1 MRFFRRRHWDE
12 ERSRELA
19 AYLEIE
25 TAENVAR
32 GMTPEAARTAA
43 HHKLGNAT
51 LVREEIYR
59 MNSLGFV
66 ETLWQDVR
74 YGARMLRKN
83 PGFTVIAVLTL
94 ALGIGA
100 NTAIFSMV
108 DWLLLRQL
116 PVPEPKALTYLGYS
130 LGGPLHNDPGFSF
143 PEYQEITQECG
154 EKFDGISAF
163 QFGGSSGSQLGPDGL
178 TYEGKTLPLQTI
190 FVTGNFFSMLGLRPE
205 LGRFFAAEEGLT
217 PNADPVI
224 VLAYEY
230 WQSRFHGDREIIGK
244 PVAINGHTLTVVGV
258 APKGFPGPAP
268 LIHMQAYL
276 PLGMYTL
283 EAGTPKNFL
292 MARDARPFTIIAR
305 LKHSAEPEQLDPALK
320 VVGKRLL
327 EQSPR
332 TNENAGVLHAIPLRP
347 PGILNGE
354 GGNPVMKF
362 GFLFLALGIFV
373 LLLACLNVANLLLVR
388 ATTRQGEMAI
398 RTALGAE
405 RLRLVR
411 QLLTESMLLAS
422 LGCAGSVVVGALATR
437 ALASIKIPGDWAVT
451 VDVHFNWVVFT
462 YGFLI
467 ALLSG
472 ILVGLLPALRL
483 ARSNLNSAL
492 HNNARTTTGRRQ
504 RARNLM
510 VAGQVAGSMTL
521 LIVAGLFMRS
531 LSGVQKADLGFDPHN
546 VINFTLDTNQIGYS
560 QARGEDFYRQ
570 LLERVRALRGVE
582 SASLAALVPIGSD
595 TEIGGGIE
603 VPGFEAVK
611 GQQPPSALY
620 NAVTRGYFATMKI
633 QMLAGRDF
641 NDADSA
647 KSQGV
652 VVINE
657 AMAKKFWQGK
667 EPLGREFFLSE
678 EARRPVQIVGIM
690 KDSRT
695 VDFYSPIE
703 PTFFEPLSQHY
714 FPSQILQVRTKGTVP
729 NLERDVMALADSLA
743 PAIPVYGVRTMMQ
756 ALNSLNGLFLFQMG
770 VWLSGI
776 LGMLGMTLAVVGVYG
791 VMSYSISQRTH
802 EIGIR
807 MAMGAQRSQILS
819 VVGRQGLMV
828 VATGLFLGVL
838 AAAAISQLVA
848 GFLVNTSPMD
858 ALTYCSVALILAASA
873 MAACYVPA
881 RRAIRV
887 DPIIALRNE

>member
-1 MRFFRRRHWDE
+1 
-12 ERSRELA
+12 
-19 AYLEIE
+19 
-25 TAENVAR
+25 
-32 GMTPEAARTAA
+32 
-43 HHKLGNAT
+43 
-51 LVREEIYR
+51 
-59 MNSLGFV
+59 
-66 ETLWQDVR
+66 
-74 YGARMLRKN
+74 MLRKS
-83 PGFTVIAVLTL
+83 PGFTIPAVLTL

-116 PVPEPKALTYLGYS
+116 PVPEPRALTYLGYS

-143 PEYQEITQECG
+143 PEFQEITRECAA
-154 EKFDGISAF
+154 EFDGMSAF

-178 TYEGKTLPLQTI
+178 TYNGKTLPLQTI
-190 FVTGNFFSMLGLRPE
+190 FVTGNFFSMLGLKPE
-205 LGRFFAAEEGLT
+205 LGRFFAAEEGRT
-217 PNADPVI
+217 ANADPVI

-230 WQSRFHGDREIIGK
+230 WQSRFHGDREIIGQ
-244 PVAINGHTLTVVGV
+244 PVAINGRALTVIGV
-258 APKGFPGPAP
+258 APKGFLGPAP

-283 EAGTPKNFL
+283 EAGTPANFL
-292 MARDARPFTIIAR
+292 AAREAHPFTIIAR
-305 LKHSAEPEQLDPALK
+305 LKHNARLEQSEPALK

-332 TNENAGVLHAIPLRP
+332 TNENVGTLHAIPLRP

-354 GGNPVMKF
+354 GGNPVIKF

-373 LLLACLNVANLLLVR
+373 LLLSCLNVANLLLVR

-405 RLRLVR
+405 RFRLVR
-411 QLLTESMLLAS
+411 QMLTESILLAS
-422 LGCAGSVVVGALATR
+422 LGCAGGVAVGVLANR
-437 ALASIKIPGDWAVT
+437 ALAGVKIPGDWPVT
-451 VDVHFNWVVFT
+451 VDVSFNWLVFT

-467 ALLSG
+467 ALFSG
-472 ILVGLLPALRL
+472 IVVGLVPALRL
-483 ARSNLNSAL
+483 ARTNLNGAL
-492 HNNARTTTGRRQ
+492 HNNGRTTTGRRQ
-504 RARNLM
+504 RVRNLM

-521 LIVAGLFMRS
+521 LIVAGLFVRS

-546 VINFTLDTNQIGYS
+546 VINFTLDTNQIGYP
-560 QARGEDFYRQ
+560 QARSEDFYRR
-570 LLERVRALRGVE
+570 LLERVRTLPGVE

-595 TEIGGGIE
+595 TEIGGSIE
-603 VPGFEAVK
+603 VPGFDAVK
-611 GQQPPSALY
+611 GQPPPSALY
-620 NAVTRGYFATMKI
+620 NAVTTGYFATMKI
-633 QMLAGRDF
+633 QMLRGRDF

-647 KSQGV
+647 RSLGV

-657 AMAKKFWQGK
+657 AMAEKFWPGK
-667 EPLGREFFLSE
+667 DPLGREFFLSE
-678 EARRPVQIVGIM
+678 ESRRPVQIVGIM
-690 KDSRT
+690 KDSRM
-695 VDFYSPIE
+695 VDFYSPIG
-703 PTFFEPLSQHY
+703 PTYFVPLSQRY
-714 FPSQILQVRTKGTVP
+714 FPSQTLQVRTRGTVP
-729 NLERDVMALADSLA
+729 SLERDVMALADSLA
-743 PAIPVYGVRTMMQ
+743 PAIPVYGVRSMTE

-776 LGMLGMTLAVVGVYG
+776 LGTLGMTLAVVGVYG

-828 VATGLFLGVL
+828 VVAGLFLGLL

-848 GFLVNTSPMD
+848 GFLVDTSPMD
-858 ALTYCSVALILAASA
+858 ALTYCTVSLVLAACA
-873 MAACYVPA
+873 MAACYIPA
-881 RRAIRV
+881 RRAIQV